1 MAEKAS
7 HRLAFKTPGS
17 FLYMMRAR
25 GCGGLKSWNTK
36 HNRYWSESKGD
47 DKQHRTQMLGL
58 MFFTT
63 TKDSLASTGWVV
75 NKQMADKHKKFLA
88 ALM

>member
-1 MAEKAS
+1 MVEKAS
-7 HRLAFKTPGS
+7 HWKAFETPGS
-17 FLYMMRAR
+17 FLYMMRSR
-25 GCGGLKSWNTK
+25 GAGGLRGWNTK
-36 HNRYWSESKGD
+36 HNRYWHKSKGD
-47 DKQHRTQMLGL
+47 NKLDYSQMLGL

-75 NKQMADKHKKFLA
+75 NKQMADKHKKRLA